1 MAVRFGECELSVE
14 RLELRR
20 GGRLVP
26 VEPQVF
32 DVLAHLVR
40 HRSRLVPKTE
50 LLDEV
55 WGDRFVSE
63 SALTSRIKSARRAIG
78 DTGRDQ
84 RIIKTIHRRG
94 YRFVAD
100 VVEVDEVDEVAG
112 DTGGTTV
119 AARRAAAGAAA
130 AGGGGAGGP
139 IAAPGG
145 APALDGPAGDAAGD
159 PGRPEGGAVARALR
173 VVDDL
178 AAGRGSALRLEG
190 GTRSART
197 ELLHRVADGARA
209 HSIAVGRSAPSITGA
224 DPFACVADALDEMTQ
239 RRPELLEALP
249 PGCRAELE
257 RAFAGG
263 APTTRQRWLVAV
275 RELLVVAGER
285 CGALLVV
292 DHLDQAPPEALALV
306 DDVARLTRAH
316 RVAVVA
322 AGRPHA
328 RPDAWSG
335 AAPGWFEV
343 VEVASATAPGDPGD
357 GVGDDGAAGLR
368 GLDLPGDVAD
378 ALGRVAL
385 SGDRFDELEIRAVT
399 GRDGSVARR
408 VLDVA
413 LRAGAIV
420 TEADGYRFADPVLAG
435 SLAAAVAPH
444 QRASVLEAVAGR
456 LVELGAPPERVAD
469 RFAAAGRAP
478 AAAPF
483 ALEAARRAAIVRL
496 HRDVLRW
503 TDIARD
509 HVTGADAAELLALR
523 ADALAA
529 VGDPGA
535 VAAYRTALG
544 AAAPGG
550 ARGLRARLAR
560 AALSG
565 GDVASAEEALTGVEP
580 DGGPD
585 DPAVLYARGLLA
597 YFRGDIDAAE
607 AAVDAAR
614 GLAFERGTPTQLLD
628 AITLQGMVAH
638 NRGEWFDRLRREL
651 RATGEDPA
659 LASTVFDSHLCVAEY
674 LLYGPTPYTEVI
686 ALTGQL
692 RDQAERMGARPAAAF
707 ATVVAGEA
715 ALLAGDLDRARAELT
730 EAVEMHAAIG
740 ADTGTAHALQRLA
753 ELELAVGDRAEAER
767 LLRRALLLARWSP
780 LVHHL
785 LQRIYGTLVAAAPD
799 REAALAVVDEAV
811 EAADAHNACMVCH
824 VMIAVP
830 AAIACA
836 EGGRLD
842 EARRWL
848 AQAEAAAVLWQGT
861 AWQGAVR
868 EARAHVS
875 RAEGDPSAAA
885 RLLTEAAALFAAAGQ
900 PLDAQRCQEAS
911 EAVDA

>member
-32 DVLAHLVR
+32 DVLVHLVR

-100 VVEVDEVDEVAG
+100 VVEVDEVAG
-112 DTGGTTV
+112 DAGGTTV
-119 AARRAAAGAAA
+119 AAPRVAAGAAA
-130 AGGGGAGGP
+130 AGG
-139 IAAPGG
+139 
-145 APALDGPAGDAAGD
+145 

-343 VEVASATAPGDPGD
+343 LEVATAPGDPGD

-535 VAAYRTALG
+535 VAAYRAALG

-674 LLYGPTPYTEVI
+674 LLYGPTPYSEVI

-875 RAEGDPSAAA
+875 RAEGDPSAAV